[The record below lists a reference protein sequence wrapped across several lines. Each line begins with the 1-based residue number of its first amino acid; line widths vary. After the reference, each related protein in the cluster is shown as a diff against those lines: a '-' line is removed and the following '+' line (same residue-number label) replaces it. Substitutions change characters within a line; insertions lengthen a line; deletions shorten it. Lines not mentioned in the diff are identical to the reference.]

1 MTASSSAHT
10 AAVRVAQGVTID
22 IDLSCPHCRQ
32 IDLVQSVPA
41 VYANGVSSSSGTG
54 TYSGVGV
61 ASTGLVPV
69 IGTATIDRTD
79 MTMLARSLAPEPM
92 SESATRLTIVGL
104 LLLIPAVSMAIP
116 MAILTAMGDPVMV
129 LATWVVGLLFFIG
142 PAAAPGVVTL
152 GVARGRARSN
162 KRIVRGRSKAHAVWQ
177 AGVYCH
183 RCGLV
188 FWPFSPDA
196 DIPSRQ
202 PFRPEQFRSLV
213 WKAGGF
219 VKT

>member
-1 MTASSSAHT
+1 MTASPSAHT
-10 AAVRVAQGVTID
+10 AGVRVAQGVPINV
-22 IDLSCPHCRQ
+22 DLSCPHCHQ

-41 VYANGVSSSSGTG
+41 VYTDGISSSFGTG

-69 IGTATIDRTD
+69 IGTASIDRTHV
-79 MTMLARSLAPEPM
+79 TMLARSLAPEPAL
-92 SESATRLTIVGL
+92 EPATRLTIVGL
-104 LLLIPAVSMAIP
+104 LLLIPAFSTAIP
-116 MAILTAMGDPVMV
+116 MAVLTAMGDPLMS

-142 PAAAPGVVTL
+142 PAAAPGVVTI
-152 GVARGRARSN
+152 GVAVGRARSN
-162 KRIVRGRSKAHAVWQ
+162 KRVVRGRSKAHAVWQ

-188 FWPFSPDA
+188 FWPFSPAA
-196 DIPSRQ
+196 DIPQRQ

-213 WKAGGF
+213 WNVGGF

>member
-1 MTASSSAHT
+1 MTASKSAHT
-10 AAVRVAQGVTID
+10 AAVHVAQGVPID
-22 IDLSCPHCRQ
+22 VDLSCPHCHQ

-41 VYANGVSSSSGTG
+41 VYADGVSSSSGTG

-61 ASTGLVPV
+61 ASTGLIPV
-69 IGTATIDRTD
+69 IGTASIDRTHV
-79 MTMLARSLAPEPM
+79 TMLARSLAPEPAL
-92 SESATRLTIVGL
+92 ESATRLTIVGL

-116 MAILTAMGDPVMV
+116 MAILTAMGDPAMS

-162 KRIVRGRSKAHAVWQ
+162 KRIVRGRSKAQAVWQ

-183 RCGLV
+183 RCGIV
-188 FWPFSPDA
+188 FWPSSPAD
-196 DIPSRQ
+196 DIPPRQ
-202 PFRPEQFRSLV
+202 PFTPENFRSLV
-213 WKAGGF
+213 WRAGGYR
-219 VKT
+219 KT

>member
-1 MTASSSAHT
+1 M
-10 AAVRVAQGVTID
+10 
-22 IDLSCPHCRQ
+22 
-32 IDLVQSVPA
+32 QSVPA
-41 VYANGVSSSSGTG
+41 VYNDGVSSSFGTG
-54 TYSGVGV
+54 TYTGVGV

-69 IGTATIDRTD
+69 IGTASIDRTHV
-79 MTMLARSLAPEPM
+79 TMLARSLAPEPRV
-92 SESATRLTIVGL
+92 ESATRLTIVGL
-104 LLLIPAVSMAIP
+104 LLLIPAFCLTILMAVS
-116 MAILTAMGDPVMV
+116 TAMGDPAMS

-162 KRIVRGRSKAHAVWQ
+162 KRIVRGRAKAHAVWQ

-188 FWPFSPDA
+188 FWHFSPA
-196 DIPSRQ
+196 AEIPSRQ

-213 WKAGGF
+213 WKVGGF
-219 VKT
+219 EKT

>member
-1 MTASSSAHT
+1 MTASPSAHT
-10 AAVRVAQGVTID
+10 AGVRVAQGVPID
-22 IDLSCPHCRQ
+22 LDLSCPHCHQ

-41 VYANGVSSSSGTG
+41 VYTDGISSSFGTG

-69 IGTATIDRTD
+69 IGTASIDRTHV
-79 MTMLARSLAPEPM
+79 TMLARSLAPEPAL
-92 SESATRLTIVGL
+92 ESATRLTIVGL
-104 LLLIPAVSMAIP
+104 LLLIPAFCITTAMAVD
-116 MAILTAMGDPVMV
+116 TAMGDPAMS
-129 LATWVVGLLFFIG
+129 LATWVVVLLFIIG
-142 PAAAPGVVTL
+142 PIAAPGVVTL
-152 GVARGRARSN
+152 SVAVGRVRTN
-162 KRIVRGRSKAHAVWQ
+162 KRIIRGRPAARAAWR

-188 FWPFSPDA
+188 FWPSSPA
-196 DIPSRQ
+196 VDIPPRQ
-202 PFRPEQFRSLV
+202 PFTPGQFRSLV

>member
-1 MTASSSAHT
+1 MKASSSADT
-10 AAVRVAQGVTID
+10 AGLRVAQGVPID
-22 IDLSCPHCRQ
+22 VDLSCPHCRQ

-41 VYANGVSSSSGTG
+41 VYTDGVSSSFGTG

-69 IGTATIDRTD
+69 VGTASIDRTHV
-79 MTMLARSLAPEPM
+79 TMLARSLAPEP
-92 SESATRLTIVGL
+92 SLESATRLTIVGL
-104 LLLIPAVSMAIP
+104 LLLIPAFCISIP
-116 MAILTAMGDPVMV
+116 MAISTAMGDPAMS
-129 LATWVVGLLFFIG
+129 LPTWVVGLLFLIG

-152 GVARGRARSN
+152 GVALGRARSN
-162 KRIVRGRSKAHAVWQ
+162 KRIARGRPKAQAVWQ

-188 FWPFSPDA
+188 FWPVSPAA
-196 DIPSRQ
+196 DIPPRQ

-213 WKAGGF
+213 WKVGGF